1 MTLLEWSSINILM
14 SKKMAKKFSEA
25 KSNADFRR
33 AGEELIS
40 FIAGFHLEI
49 QALNDDST
57 DLIIYNRT
65 DRTGIYLKVEDREFT
80 STVIFLTDELRK
92 LIKERFAK
100 DLEEDQKMLEDI
112 MEQLDQGIIS
122 YDDMVDAVEIF
133 EEFHGLAEVDDYENM
148 HYCEIHGQYEAIEGF
163 YEDID
168 NAETDFFDEDF
179 LENEEDYD
187 EDDEG
192 DEDDFLEDSEDDFL
206 EDEEDD
212 FLEDGFGNS
221 EFIDEEDADYNDY
234 FDDDFEDDDAADE
247 YYEEDFEDED
257 YEGLEDFD
265 DGDDNI
271 DPDGD
276 FFY

>member
-80 STVIFLTDELRK
+80 STVIFLTDELRE

-133 EEFHGLAEVDDYENM
+133 EEFHGLAELDDYENM

-168 NAETDFFDEDF
+168 NAETDFFED
-179 LENEEDYD
+179 EEDYD
-187 EDDEG
+187 VDDEG
-192 DEDDFLEDSEDDFL
+192 DEDDFMEDNEDDFI
-206 EDEEDD
+206 EN
-212 FLEDGFGNS
+212 GFDNS
-221 EFIDEEDADYNDY
+221 EFTEETNCDEY

>member
-14 SKKMAKKFSEA
+14 SKKMTKKFSEA
-25 KSNADFRR
+25 RSNADFRR

-49 QALNDDST
+49 QALNDDNT

-80 STVIFLTDELRK
+80 STVIFLTDELRR

-133 EEFHGLAEVDDYENM
+133 EEFHGLTEVDDYENM

-163 YEDID
+163 YENID
-168 NAETDFFDEDF
+168 NVETDLFDEDF
-179 LENEEDYD
+179 LEAEEEYD
-187 EDDEG
+187 EDE
-192 DEDDFLEDSEDDFL
+192 EEY
-206 EDEEDD
+206 DEEDD
-212 FLEDGFGNS
+212 FMEDGFDNS
-221 EFIDEEDADYNDY
+221 EFTDDEDTNYDEY

-247 YYEEDFEDED
+247 YYEDDFEDED

-265 DGDDNI
+265 GGDDNI
-271 DPDGD
+271 DPDDD